1 MEWSP
6 ALTFAVSVTEC
17 AVPPPP
23 LLLALPLLL
32 PSNGTDLHSSQ
43 RARSPSLTQTLYIRL
58 VCNAN
63 CLRRGTGGGGG
74 GRGPGRPEAALKG
87 LYRLSSV

>member
-17 AVPPPP
+17 AVPPP
-23 LLLALPLLL
+23 PLLL

-58 VCNAN
+58 VCNAS